1 MEILTNPLRVEGVF
15 LELARLGLCSPQI
28 HHDDISRGR
37 GSEDLR
43 EALAKDGFGLPQNL
57 TMGLVLSNI
66 FKAWPAYACLGPGA
80 DLGYL
85 HEGFVLRVDE
95 RIATNL
101 QPEF

>member
-57 TMGLVLSNI
+57 TIGLVLFNVL
-66 FKAWPAYACLGPGA
+66 KA
-80 DLGYL
+80 
-85 HEGFVLRVDE
+85 
-95 RIATNL
+95 
-101 QPEF
+101 